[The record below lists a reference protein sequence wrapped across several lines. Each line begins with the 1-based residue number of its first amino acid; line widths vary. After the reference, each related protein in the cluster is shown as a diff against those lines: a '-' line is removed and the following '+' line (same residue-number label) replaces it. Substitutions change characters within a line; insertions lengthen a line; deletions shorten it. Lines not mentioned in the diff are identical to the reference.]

1 MRDFDVFDKPS
12 LSIDDQVERLIDRGL
27 EADPERLRA
36 VLARISYYRLSG
48 YLWWWYEDDAVG
60 ERFRPGTTLDSVL
73 DLYRFD
79 AELRALVLLLAHD
92 IEVWLRGALA
102 NQLAEH
108 HGADGYVQPELYQN
122 PAALEGDLEKLKG
135 LFTRR
140 SPELFVRAFRER
152 YGEDAHP
159 PIWMATEVMSLGLLS
174 KWYGNLRNADAKPIA
189 DQAGLPVGVL
199 GSFLH
204 EFTILRNGAAHHS
217 RIWNRVTATRLPKVR
232 RPPRIL
238 RDSLDGADRSRI
250 QAVLAIAVYVVR
262 RVAPESDI
270 IRRLRDHVCTAPEEW
285 LHEMDFPAGFEKD
298 PLWSGGDGDG

>member
-1 MRDFDVFDKPS
+1 MRDFDVFAKPS

-108 HGADGYVQPELYQN
+108 HGADGYVQPELYQ
-122 PAALEGDLEKLKG
+122 
-135 LFTRR
+135 
-140 SPELFVRAFRER
+140 S
-152 YGEDAHP
+152 EDAHP
-159 PIWMATEVMSLGLLS
+159 PIWMATEVMSLGLRTRCGREATGTVEGQRRRQPQSIS
-174 KWYGNLRNADAKPIA
+174 KTSRWSTAA
-189 DQAGLPVGVL
+189 AG
-199 GSFLH
+199 
-204 EFTILRNGAAHHS
+204 
-217 RIWNRVTATRLPKVR
+217 
-232 RPPRIL
+232 
-238 RDSLDGADRSRI
+238 
-250 QAVLAIAVYVVR
+250 
-262 RVAPESDI
+262 
-270 IRRLRDHVCTAPEEW
+270 
-285 LHEMDFPAGFEKD
+285 
-298 PLWSGGDGDG
+298 SGPSSG

>member
-1 MRDFDVFDKPS
+1 MIATAGCGTVMGTRPAKARLVLRTGSSNRRVILLCDFDVFDKPS

-60 ERFRPGTTLDSVL
+60 ERFPPGTTLDSVL

-159 PIWMATEVMSLGLLS
+159 PIWMATEVMSLGLRTRCGREATGTVEGQRRRQPQSIS
-174 KWYGNLRNADAKPIA
+174 KTSRWSTAA
-189 DQAGLPVGVL
+189 AGSG
-199 GSFLH
+199 
-204 EFTILRNGAAHHS
+204 
-217 RIWNRVTATRLPKVR
+217 
-232 RPPRIL
+232 PP
-238 RDSLDGADRSRI
+238 
-250 QAVLAIAVYVVR
+250 
-262 RVAPESDI
+262 
-270 IRRLRDHVCTAPEEW
+270 
-285 LHEMDFPAGFEKD
+285 
-298 PLWSGGDGDG
+298 SG